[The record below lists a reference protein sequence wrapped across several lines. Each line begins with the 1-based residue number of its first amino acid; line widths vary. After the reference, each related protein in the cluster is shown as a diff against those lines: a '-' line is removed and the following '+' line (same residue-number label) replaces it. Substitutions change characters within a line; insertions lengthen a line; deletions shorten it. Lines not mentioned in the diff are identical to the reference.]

1 MARKKTAKKT
11 ATIKEAAKNIAEQA
25 SPRSKALFI
34 IAAVAFAIIIIYSIS
49 TLIYRNGKTK
59 TIIQYAPNAAVVTLN
74 DTRVTN
80 GSTQWL
86 IPGKYHLKVEYNEHL
101 EIYEEDIEITNEQAE
116 LYGTLS
122 AIDDEGREYINQHS
136 QEYAKV
142 EGLVGSLLDRRGKK
156 IKDQY
161 PILNYLP
168 MNNSLYSISYQY
180 DDNKKPVVYVKSD
193 PKYLDV
199 AVAKMKLF
207 ENVEL
212 ESENIVFLNENPFEK
227 YEQNPIADAKKFI
240 RAAYQLPNNYVI
252 SDLKETNGYTYTS
265 VYIDGHD
272 KNANY
277 AHYLVVIK
285 KNEDG
290 AWEQVTTPQ
299 PLFTTYNAPNID
311 KKILKIINSY

>member
-1 MARKKTAKKT
+1 MVKKKTTKKT
-11 ATIKEAAKNIAEQA
+11 TTIKEAAKNIAEQA

-34 IAAVAFAIIIIYSIS
+34 VAAVAFAIIIIYSIS

-122 AIDDEGREYINQHS
+122 AIDDEGREYVNQHS

-156 IKDQY
+156 
-161 PILNYLP
+161 
-168 MNNSLYSISYQY
+168 
-180 DDNKKPVVYVKSD
+180 KPVIYVKSD

-227 YEQNPIADAKKFI
+227 YEPNPIADAKKFI

-277 AHYLVVIK
+277 AHYLVVIR